1 MRLLGIRCGGVQ
13 AESAL
18 SSRDRSLE
26 SPLLRRPA
34 GLIEICS
41 YLIRNGKSV
50 SELKDLLTAY
60 PAISE
65 ALQEA
70 VRLLYGESAYKPAIF
85 PDIIRLERVTW
96 DPQSGAQL

>member
-1 MRLLGIRCGGVQ
+1 M
-13 AESAL
+13 
-18 SSRDRSLE
+18 
-26 SPLLRRPA
+26 
-34 GLIEICS
+34 
-41 YLIRNGKSV
+41 

-96 DPQSGAQL
+96 DPQSGALPSPAALSTCTHPSIGFPVREPLL